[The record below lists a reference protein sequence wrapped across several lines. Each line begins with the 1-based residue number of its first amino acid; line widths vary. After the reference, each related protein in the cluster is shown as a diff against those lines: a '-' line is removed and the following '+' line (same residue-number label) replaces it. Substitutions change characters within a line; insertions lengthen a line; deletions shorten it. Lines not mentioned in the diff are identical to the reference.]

1 MRFDI
6 FTLFPGM
13 FAGPFADSILRRAAD
28 AGLIELLI
36 HNIRDYT
43 TDKHHITDDYAYGGG
58 GGMVMKPEPIF
69 AAVEAVLAGQAGVP
83 ILLMSASG
91 RRFNHA
97 LALDL
102 SRCPRLALVCGH
114 YEGVDERVR
123 EHLCT
128 DEISIGDYVLTGGE
142 LPAMVI
148 VDAVSRLVPGVLPQW
163 APLNESHVDGALE
176 HPHYTRPA
184 EFRGWRVPDV
194 LLNGNHA
201 EIVRWRNEQS
211 AAKTRLRQGQE
222 DRLAEAHIERDPGL
236 STGQQCRTYEEP
248 TDDDD

>member
-13 FAGPFADSILRRAAD
+13 FAGPFAESILRRAID
-28 AGLIELLI
+28 AGLVEMFV
-36 HNIRDYT
+36 HNIRDYA

-69 AAVEAVLAGQAGVP
+69 AAVESVLAGQDGVP
-83 ILLMSASG
+83 VVLMSASG
-91 RRFNHA
+91 RPFSHA
-97 LALDL
+97 VAVEW
-102 SRCPRLALVCGH
+102 SRCPRLALICGH

-148 VDAVSRLVPGVLPQW
+148 VDAVSRFIPGVLPAW
-163 APLNESHVDGALE
+163 APLNDSHADGTLE

-184 EFRGWRVPDV
+184 VFRGWPAPEV
-194 LLNGNHA
+194 LLGGNHA
-201 EIVRWRNEQS
+201 AIERWRREQS
-211 AAKTRLRQGQE
+211 ELKTRRSPGRTDARDAPQGSPTH
-222 DRLAEAHIERDPGL
+222 DDAPLDPPAL
-236 STGQQCRTYEEP
+236 
-248 TDDDD
+248 